1 MKLNALSPRWWSP
14 LPLFAGFTVTGADA
28 NAFLQ
33 GQLTNDV
40 NALTQGRS
48 QRTGYCTPKG
58 RLMASFLQWRIAED
72 AIGHLLPASLFES
85 TTKRLKMFVLRSKA
99 VFSGPE
105 SAFTAFGLW
114 IDSEM
119 AGVVAG
125 SAGDVVTVEGLT
137 EGQAW
142 VIRATDSDA
151 GPRAW
156 LIADRAATNQVQV
169 QLNAH
174 SDRMRPEESWLY
186 AEVASGQAWV
196 WPQTLEAFVPQM
208 INFELIGG
216 VSFKKGCYPGQEVV
230 ARSQYL
236 GKLKRRTFH
245 VSATIS
251 ADTVRSLFGE
261 RSANGGHPLAV
272 LLGADVWSTLDATQP
287 VGQVVDAAHA
297 MNADGTSSTDTVH
310 LLIEATLDAG
320 SHGGLRLGGLSTPF
334 PQLTSQSLPYSLVAP
349 E

>member
-1 MKLNALSPRWWSP
+1 MNLNALPPRWWSP
-14 LPLFAGFTVTGADA
+14 LPLFGGFTVTGTDA
-28 NAFLQ
+28 NTFLQ

-40 NALTQGRS
+40 IALTQGRS

-58 RLMASFLQWRIAED
+58 RLMASFLQWRLDETT
-72 AIGHLLPASLFES
+72 IGHLLPTSLLES

-114 IDSEM
+114 IDSQS
-119 AGVVAG
+119 AQALGGA
-125 SAGDVVTVEGLT
+125 AGDVLTVEGLA

-142 VIRATDSDA
+142 IIRAPDSDA

-156 LIADRAATNQVQV
+156 LIADRAAANQVQAH
-169 QLNAH
+169 LNAYSH
-174 SDRMRPEESWLY
+174 RRRPEESWLC
-186 AEVASGQAWV
+186 AEIVSGQSWI

-245 VSATIS
+245 ACTTLSVDALT
-251 ADTVRSLFGE
+251 SLFGD
-261 RSANGGHPLAV
+261 RSSTGGHPLAV
-272 LLGADVWSTLDATQP
+272 LLGADVWSPLDSTQP

-297 MNADGTSSTDTVH
+297 VNADGTLNTDTVH
-310 LLIEATLDAG
+310 LLIEATLDAW
-320 SHGGLRLGGLSTPF
+320 SHGGLQLGGLSARS
-334 PQLTSQSLPYSLVAP
+334 PQLMQRSLPYSLAAP